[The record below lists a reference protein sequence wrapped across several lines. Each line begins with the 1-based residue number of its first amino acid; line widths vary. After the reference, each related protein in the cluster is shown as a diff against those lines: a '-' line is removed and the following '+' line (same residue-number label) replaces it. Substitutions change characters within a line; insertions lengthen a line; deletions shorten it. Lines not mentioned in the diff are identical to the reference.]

1 MQEEQRKAVYALV
14 TALLSCAAA
23 FGLVGA
29 DDAAAISEACV
40 AVIGALT
47 TLLAY
52 VNTGTGKHKA

>member
-1 MQEEQRKAVYALV
+1 MSEEQRKAVYALV

-23 FGLVGA
+23 FGVVAA
-29 DDAAAISEACV
+29 DDAAAIGEACV

-52 VNTGTGKHKA
+52 ANTGGGRHKE

>member
-1 MQEEQRKAVYALV
+1 MSEEQRKAVYAVV

-23 FGLVGA
+23 FGLVAA

-40 AVIGALT
+40 AVLGALT

-52 VNTGTGKHKA
+52 SNTGKGRHQK